1 MKPVKLEKMPLIN
14 HVERNMMRRVSRS
27 FSLDEK
33 VKEKLEHLY
42 YESRKRKDPKSYSQI
57 VNEAIDLYY
66 NKILGVNVGK

>member
-1 MKPVKLEKMPLIN
+1 MKLAKMPLVN
-14 HVERNMMRRVSRS
+14 HVERNMMRRASKS

-66 NKILGVNVGK
+66 THTIGPK